1 MSKAEKLVGWGG
13 WEDVR
18 KKEMGERSL
27 GEKRARAGQISREKE
42 REREKKDGPGSYKL
56 AKAELGSKRADLSVP
71 SGGTGPGVRE
81 GGKGEAKWGMGM
93 GIGDGLEDGRRWR
106 RACELRA

>member
-27 GEKRARAGQISREKE
+27 GGKASESRTDFK
-42 REREKKDGPGSYKL
+42 
-56 AKAELGSKRADLSVP
+56 
-71 SGGTGPGVRE
+71 
-81 GGKGEAKWGMGM
+81 GKGKGKGKK
-93 GIGDGLEDGRRWR
+93 RRSWVVQ
-106 RACELRA
+106 AS